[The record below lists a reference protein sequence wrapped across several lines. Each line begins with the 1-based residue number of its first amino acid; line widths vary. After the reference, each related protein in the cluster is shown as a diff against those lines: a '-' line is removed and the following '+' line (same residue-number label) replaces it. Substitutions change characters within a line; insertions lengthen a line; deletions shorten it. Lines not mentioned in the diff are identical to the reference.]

1 MCKWVWFNK
10 QASPVVLE
18 LPVERVGERLGLKAA
33 SLQEESTLEL
43 AAIEELV
50 NSARLAHLKE
60 KRNIFWQEQAG
71 PPKRE
76 EKYMLAKT
84 GWPTSPSRLVKGN
97 WDTGIEKLYGR
108 LDGGFS
114 CCFTASSI

>member
-18 LPVERVGERLGLKAA
+18 LPVERVGEGLGLKAA

-60 KRNIFWQEQAG
+60 KRNMF
-71 PPKRE
+71 
-76 EKYMLAKT
+76 
-84 GWPTSPSRLVKGN
+84 
-97 WDTGIEKLYGR
+97 
-108 LDGGFS
+108 
-114 CCFTASSI
+114 

>member
-1 MCKWVWFNK
+1 MIKALLGESKGMCKWVWFNK

-18 LPVERVGERLGLKAA
+18 LPVERVGEGLGLKAA

-60 KRNIFWQEQAG
+60 KRNIFW
-71 PPKRE
+71 K
-76 EKYMLAKT
+76 KT
-84 GWPTSPSRLVKGN
+84 GWPT
-97 WDTGIEKLYGR
+97 
-108 LDGGFS
+108 
-114 CCFTASSI
+114 

>member
-10 QASPVVLE
+10 QASPVVVE
-18 LPVERVGERLGLKAA
+18 LPVERVGEGLGLKAA

-60 KRNIFWQEQAG
+60 KRNTFWQKQAG
-71 PPKRE
+71 PPPPP
-76 EKYMLAKT
+76 
-84 GWPTSPSRLVKGN
+84 GWSTAIGPRAPRSCTEDWTVASAVASLPPPSEGCPRLG
-97 WDTGIEKLYGR
+97 
-108 LDGGFS
+108 S
-114 CCFTASSI
+114 